1 MELDIKYHVA
11 ENLFRSFWVDLLQR
25 ELANKDL
32 DSHQIIEVDGSP
44 VLYLDEF
51 DIEIELISNTQN
63 RSMKLRLGD
72 YTYETLVEQYLKASG
87 LESISS
93 EQECPFITE
102 ATFTIRDLKKGTRFF
117 AIVKKYRGV

>member
-72 YTYETLVEQYLKASG
+72 YTYETLVEQYLKASS

-93 EQECPFITE
+93 EQESPFITE

-117 AIVKKYRGV
+117 AIVKKYRGI